1 MIPKKRRLPLPRM
14 EKTVAKLL
22 VGNWKMNGVKADLEG
37 AGLIAAA
44 AKTAQSQAIQ
54 LAICPPATLL
64 SRLSEMAAGTELLT
78 GAQDCHAKVSGAH
91 TGDISAA
98 MIKDAGGHF
107 VIVGHSE
114 RRADHDETSDLV
126 QTKAH
131 AALEA
136 GLVPIICVG
145 ETRVEREAGQAEA
158 VVLAQVEAS
167 VPESFPEGGLVIAY
181 EPVWAIGT
189 GLVPSAADVLAMHGA
204 IHNNLVGRFGALG
217 ASIRLLYG
225 GSVNG
230 QNASDLL
237 HLAHVDGALV
247 GGASLTAAGFLKIL
261 HAIQE

>member
-1 MIPKKRRLPLPRM
+1 M
-14 EKTVAKLL
+14 AKLL
-22 VGNWKMNGVKADLEG
+22 VGNWKMNGVKAHLEE
-37 AGLIAAA
+37 ASLIAVA
-44 AKTAQSQAIQ
+44 AKAAQSQAIQ

-64 SRLSEMAAGTELLT
+64 SRLSEETAGTGLLT
-78 GAQDCHAKVSGAH
+78 GAQDCHAKVTGAH
-91 TGDISAA
+91 TGNISAA

-114 RRADHDETSDLV
+114 RRADHGESSDLV
-126 QTKAH
+126 RIKAN

-158 VVLAQVEAS
+158 VVLGQVDVS

-189 GLVPSAADVLAMHGA
+189 GLVPSAADVLAIHGA
-204 IHNNLVGRFGALG
+204 IHKNLVGRFGALG

>member
-1 MIPKKRRLPLPRM
+1 MLKRGCLLSSTM

-22 VGNWKMNGVKADLEG
+22 VGNWKMNGVKLALQEAD
-37 AGLIAAA
+37 LIAAA
-44 AKTAQSQAIQ
+44 AKTALGQSIQ

-64 SRLSEMAAGTELLT
+64 ARLSEATAGTGLLT
-78 GAQDCHAKVSGAH
+78 GAQDCHAKASGAH

-98 MIKDAGGHF
+98 MVKDAGGHF

-114 RRADHDETSDLV
+114 RRADHGESSEMV
-126 QTKAH
+126 RNKAQ

-136 GLVPIICVG
+136 GLVPIVCVG
-145 ETRVEREAGQAEA
+145 ETRAEREAGQAEA
-158 VVLAQVEAS
+158 IVLSQVEGS
-167 VPESFPEGGLVIAY
+167 VPETFPDGGLVIAY

-189 GLVPSAADVLAMHGA
+189 GLVPSAADVLAMHQA
-204 IHNNLVGRFGALG
+204 VHESLVSRFGAKG
-217 ASIRLLYG
+217 ASIQILYG

-230 QNASDLL
+230 QNAGDLL

-247 GGASLTAAGFLKIL
+247 GGASLTADGFLKIL

>member
-1 MIPKKRRLPLPRM
+1 MIPERWRLNLPVM

-22 VGNWKMNGVKADLEG
+22 VGNWKMNGVKADLEE
-37 AGLIAAA
+37 ARLIAAA
-44 AKTAQSQAIQ
+44 ATTAQNQAIQ

-64 SRLSEMAAGTELLT
+64 SRLSEMAAGTGLLT
-78 GAQDCHAKVSGAH
+78 GAQDCHAKVTGAH
-91 TGDISAA
+91 TGDVSAA

-114 RRADHDETSDLV
+114 RRADHGETSALV
-126 QTKAH
+126 QTKAQ

-145 ETRVEREAGQAEA
+145 ETREERQAGHAEA
-158 VVLAQVEAS
+158 VVLAQVEGS
-167 VPESFPEGGLVIAY
+167 VPEIFPEGGLVIAY

-189 GLVPSAADVLAMHGA
+189 GLVPSAGDVLAIHRA
-204 IHNNLVGRFGALG
+204 IHTKLVGRFGAMR

>member
-1 MIPKKRRLPLPRM
+1 M
-14 EKTVAKLL
+14 EIIVAKLL
-22 VGNWKMNGVKADLEG
+22 VGNWKMNGVSTALGE
-37 AGLIAAA
+37 ASLIAAA
-44 AKTAQSQAIQ
+44 AKSAQSQAIQ

-64 SRLSEMAAGTELLT
+64 ARLSETTAGTGLLT
-78 GAQDCHAKVSGAH
+78 GAQDCHQKTSGAH

-98 MIKDAGGHF
+98 MVKDAGGHF

-114 RRADHDETSDLV
+114 RRADHGESSKLV
-126 QTKAH
+126 QSKAQ

-145 ETRVEREAGQAEA
+145 ETRAEREAGQAESI
-158 VVLAQVEAS
+158 VLAQVEGS
-167 VPESFPEGGLVIAY
+167 IPETFSDGALVIAY

-189 GLVPSAADVLAMHGA
+189 GLVPRTADVLAMHHA
-204 IHNNLVGRFGALG
+204 IQKSLVGRFGAKG
-217 ASIRLLYG
+217 ASIQLLYG

-230 QNASDLL
+230 QNARDLL

-247 GGASLTAAGFLKIL
+247 GGASLTADGFLKIL